1 MYISI
6 IMPDISEI
14 KNALRKRFAEERAN
28 LSFDDM
34 NQKSEEILNYL
45 SSLPEYNDS
54 ATIYTFIGS
63 LPGEIQ
69 TIMLAARALS
79 EDKAIIVPVY
89 HGNEA
94 PPSHSILRSINA
106 LEFSPFGIMQP
117 SPQNDIPV
125 PISDSD
131 LIIAP
136 CLAADRDG
144 NRLGM
149 GGGFYDKILA
159 EVNVPVIVIAYDFQ
173 IVKNLPTESHDMKFD
188 ILITE
193 SGVKRVSE

>member
-1 MYISI
+1 
-6 IMPDISEI
+6 MPDISDI

-28 LSFDDM
+28 LSLDDM
-34 NQKSEEILNYL
+34 NQKSEEILNFL
-45 SSLPEYNDS
+45 SSLPEYKES
-54 ATIYTFIGS
+54 TTIYTFIGS

-79 EDKAIIVPVY
+79 EDKAVIVPMY

-94 PPSHSILRSINA
+94 APSHSVLRSINA
-106 LEFSPFGIMQP
+106 LEFSPFGILQP
-117 SPQNDIPV
+117 SPSNDIPV
-125 PISDSD
+125 PISDSN

-136 CLAADRDG
+136 CLAADREG

-149 GGGFYDKILA
+149 GGGYYDKILT
-159 EVNVPVIVIAYDFQ
+159 EVTVPVIVMAYDFQ
-173 IVKNLPTESHDMKFD
+173 IVQDLPIESHDVKFN

-193 SGVKRVSE
+193 SGVKRVSD

>member
-1 MYISI
+1 
-6 IMPDISEI
+6 MPDISEI
-14 KNALRKRFAEERAN
+14 KNALRKRFAEQRAN
-28 LSFDDM
+28 LSLEDM

-45 SSLPEYNDS
+45 SSLPEYKES

-79 EDKAIIVPVY
+79 EDKAVIVPMY
-89 HGNEA
+89 HGNNA
-94 PPSHSILRSINA
+94 PPSHSVLRSINA
-106 LEFSPFGIMQP
+106 LEFSPFGILQP
-117 SPQNDIPV
+117 SPNNDIPV
-125 PISDSD
+125 PISDSN

-136 CLAADRDG
+136 CLAADLEG

-149 GGGFYDKILA
+149 GGGYFDRILS
-159 EVNVPVIVIAYDFQ
+159 EVTVPVIVMAYDFQ
-173 IVKNLPTESHDMKFD
+173 IVQDLPTESHDVKFN

-193 SGVKRVSE
+193 SGVKRVSD

>member
-1 MYISI
+1 
-6 IMPDISEI
+6 MPDISDI

-28 LSFDDM
+28 LSLDDM
-34 NQKSEEILNYL
+34 NQKSEEILNFL
-45 SSLPEYNDS
+45 SSLPEYKES
-54 ATIYTFIGS
+54 TTIYTFIGS

-79 EDKAIIVPVY
+79 EDKAVIVPMY

-94 PPSHSILRSINA
+94 PPSHSVLRSINA
-106 LEFSPFGIMQP
+106 LEFSPFGILQP
-117 SPQNDIPV
+117 SPSNDIPV
-125 PISDSD
+125 PISDSN

-136 CLAADRDG
+136 CLAADREG

-149 GGGFYDKILA
+149 GGGYYDKILT
-159 EVNVPVIVIAYDFQ
+159 EVTVPVIVMAYDFQ
-173 IVKNLPTESHDMKFD
+173 IVQDLPTESHDVKFN

-193 SGVKRVSE
+193 SGVKRVSD

>member
-1 MYISI
+1 
-6 IMPDISEI
+6 MPDISDI

-28 LSFDDM
+28 LSLDDM
-34 NQKSEEILNYL
+34 NQKSEEILNFL
-45 SSLPEYNDS
+45 SSLPEYKES
-54 ATIYTFIGS
+54 TTIYTFIGS

-79 EDKAIIVPVY
+79 EDKAVIVPMY

-94 PPSHSILRSINA
+94 PPSHSVLRSINA
-106 LEFSPFGIMQP
+106 LEFSPFGILQP
-117 SPQNDIPV
+117 SPRNDIPV
-125 PISDSD
+125 PISDSN

-136 CLAADRDG
+136 CLAADREG

-149 GGGFYDKILA
+149 GSGYYDKILT
-159 EVNVPVIVIAYDFQ
+159 EVTVPVIVMAYDFQ
-173 IVKNLPTESHDMKFD
+173 IVQDLPTESHDVKFN

-193 SGVKRVSE
+193 LGVKRVSD

>member
-1 MYISI
+1 MFII
-6 IMPDISEI
+6 IMTDISET
-14 KNALRKRFAEERAN
+14 KTALRKRFAEKRAN
-28 LSFDDM
+28 LSLDEM

-45 SSLPEYNDS
+45 SSLLEYINS

-79 EDKAIIVPVY
+79 EDKAVIVPMY
-89 HGNEA
+89 HGNET

-106 LEFSPFGIMQP
+106 LEFSPFGILQP
-117 SPQNDIPV
+117 SPSNDIPV
-125 PISDSD
+125 PIGDSD

-136 CLAADRDG
+136 CLAADKEG

-149 GGGFYDKILA
+149 GGGFYDKILT
-159 EVNVPVIVIAYDFQ
+159 EVTIPVIVMAYDFQ
-173 IVKNLPTESHDMKFD
+173 IVQNLPKESHDVKFN

-193 SGVKRVSE
+193 SGVKRVSD